1 MRYTIVECRFLVVLS
16 RPAVAVDN
24 ENDGHFSVRRGY
36 IYYQFLPCFRTA
48 KLSDIPLV
56 GAKLCRRRR
65 QQQPDWATENLE
77 TGKQKETELRRLMQ
91 LPSVVTTL
99 VPAVCWPGHSLAA
112 TPPAMAADPT
122 RCRSVVQYAAYKETA
137 THL

>member
-77 TGKQKETELRRLMQ
+77 TGKQRETEE
-91 LPSVVTTL
+91 TD
-99 VPAVCWPGHSLAA
+99 A
-112 TPPAMAADPT
+112 TPVCCNNTCP
-122 RCRSVVQYAAYKETA
+122 CRVLAWPLTGRHTA
-137 THL
+137 SNGGGPNPLS